1 MFWMIRNSSGQK
13 DGIFTMAV
21 VGFAFCLV
29 KMLLVGVTLQL
40 AGHEISFG
48 TIDGS
53 TIAAILTPTLGAYV
67 GRRYTDRKYGAD
79 GIPGTADDEPAEKDA

>member
-1 MFWMIRNSSGQK
+1 MFWMIRNSKGQK

-21 VGFAFCLV
+21 VGFGFCLV
-29 KMLLVGVTLQL
+29 KVLLVGVTLQI
-40 AGHEISFG
+40 AGHEINFG

-67 GRRYTDRKYGAD
+67 GRKYTDKKYGSA
-79 GIPGTADDEPAEKDA
+79 EPANGDDPSAGKGQ